1 MATSIKRSKGSQS
14 SLRIGTYSYWIKIAT
29 PHSTSGGFQ
38 VYTNTVANDNN
49 RGYWQYTV
57 DGKWRMV
64 DNDDGGTHIQLR
76 TNRLFRD
83 HNAWYHFVV
92 RIDTTQATSTDRVR
106 LYVNGVQETSFDQ
119 TDYPAQ
125 NTDLKIFEGG
135 QTDREYMNRIYGGS
149 ANSANWY
156 VSHFHY
162 CDGQSYAPTEFG
174 QYDAN
179 GVWTIKTSPSVT
191 YGNQGWFM
199 FKDDASLNDD
209 SGNSNNWSSDSG
221 TIQKSEDNPSNVF
234 ATINPLNSSETSSTF
249 FFTSL
254 GNTELTAADND
265 GTRQMGITLNPENM
279 KGYFEMKV
287 AVDNNWQ
294 IHIQDITRR
303 LTKTPYDNS
312 SNPTYTYYNAGNI
325 RYGNGTNWTNLISSY
340 TSASSTGDIVGVAF
354 DFTGSNKNVWFHL
367 NGTYGNNGSG
377 VGNPATG
384 DYPALTASNLNTAD
398 HYAFLF
404 SVNTGGSD
412 SSIQLNFGN
421 GYFGTTAVASAG
433 TNASGIGIFEYD
445 VPTGYTAL
453 STKGLNL

>member
-14 SLRIGTYSYWIKIAT
+14 SLRIGTFSYWIKIAT

-38 VYTNTVANDNN
+38 VYSNTVADDNN
-49 RGYWQYTV
+49 RGYCQYTS

-64 DNDDGGTHIQLR
+64 DNDTGGTHIQLR

-92 RIDTTQATSTDRVR
+92 RIDTTQSTNTDRVR

-125 NTDLKIFEGG
+125 NDDLKIFEGG

-149 ANSANWY
+149 AQSANWY

-174 QYDAN
+174 ETDAN
-179 GVWTIKTSPSVT
+179 GVWKIKTSPSVT

-234 ATINPLNSSETSSTF
+234 ATFNPLDNYYPAMTLTNGNTRALTISGKYTYTPTTLGMTSGKYYCEIKTSAQSGSQDAMVVGITSTSSSSTTSDLGTSSTDWGYYANGDGTNGQYRNNSSL
-249 FFTSL
+249 TSY
-254 GNTELTAADND
+254 GNTWTTND
-265 GTRQMGITLNPENM
+265 IIGIALDL
-279 KGYFEMKV
+279 
-287 AVDNNWQ
+287 DNNK
-294 IHIQDITRR
+294 
-303 LTKTPYDNS
+303 LYFSK
-312 SNPTYTYYNAGNI
+312 
-325 RYGNGTNWTNLISSY
+325 NGTWQNSGDPTSGATGTGAISI
-340 TSASSTGDIVGVAF
+340 TDVSSTPRGAYFFSANNWSSTTNATF
-354 DFTGSNKNVWFHL
+354 D
-367 NGTYGNNGSG
+367 
-377 VGNPATG
+377 A
-384 DYPALTASNLNTAD
+384 
-398 HYAFLF
+398 
-404 SVNTGGSD
+404 
-412 SSIQLNFGN
+412 NFGN

-433 TNASGIGIFEYD
+433 TNASGNGIFEYD

-453 STKGLNL
+453 STKGLNT

>member
-14 SLRIGTYSYWIKIAT
+14 SLRIGTFSYWIKIAT

-49 RGYWQYTV
+49 RGYWQYTS

-119 TDYPAQ
+119 TDYPTQ

-149 ANSANWY
+149 PQSANWY

-162 CDGQSYAPTEFG
+162 CDGQSYGPDSFG
-174 QYDAN
+174 STDATTGEWKIN
-179 GVWTIKTSPSVT
+179 TSPSVT

-199 FKDDASLNDD
+199 FKNDASLNDD

-234 ATINPLNSSETSSTF
+234 ATLNPLIPMRGTPTYQSGNTYFRSDYSNWDSALSTIGATSGKWYFEAKWGGQDNLMIGCVDVDKDPEFLSAQGTYGYVGYRGISYFGETSNPRVIGNNNNDLVTGLTTF
-249 FFTSL
+249 
-254 GNTELTAADND
+254 
-265 GTRQMGITLNPENM
+265 
-279 KGYFEMKV
+279 
-287 AVDNNWQ
+287 
-294 IHIQDITRR
+294 
-303 LTKTPYDNS
+303 
-312 SNPTYTYYNAGNI
+312 
-325 RYGNGTNWTNLISSY
+325 
-340 TSASSTGDIVGVAF
+340 ASGDIIGCAIDLDNREMFV
-354 DFTGSNKNVWFHL
+354 HR
-367 NGTYGNNGSG
+367 NGTYTNS
-377 VGNPATG
+377 GNPATRANPYDMSTSINQG
-384 DYPALTASNLNTAD
+384 GTVLMGVASRSG
-398 HYAFLF
+398 YGIE
-404 SVNTGGSD
+404 V
-412 SSIQLNFGN
+412 NFGN
-421 GYFGTTAVASAG
+421 GYFSSTAISSAG
-433 TNASGIGIFEYD
+433 TNASNLGIFEYD
-445 VPTGYTAL
+445 VPSGYTAL
-453 STKGLNL
+453 CTKGLNE

>member
-38 VYTNTVANDNN
+38 VYSNTVANDNN
-49 RGYWQYTV
+49 RGYWQYTS

-149 ANSANWY
+149 AQSANWY

-174 QYDAN
+174 EYDAN

-234 ATINPLNSSETSSTF
+234 ATNNSLWKQESSRYLTH
-249 FFTSL
+249 TK
-254 GNTELTAADND
+254 GNTMISGGGSATWYQTPATLAFNSGKFYWECKFNSGTNLFKNTVGVIDVEKTQESGQFQDKIGSVFFKNEDGGDYRLDNSNVD
-265 GTRQMGITLNPENM
+265 SNWGTLAQNDILG
-279 KGYFEMKV
+279 V
-287 AVDNNWQ
+287 AVDM
-294 IHIQDITRR
+294 DAG
-303 LTKTPYDNS
+303 TP
-312 SNPTYTYYNAGNI
+312 TVKYYK
-325 RYGNGTNWTNLISSY
+325 NGTLLGTVNASSLSGKFVTPAHMIY
-340 TSASSTGDIVGVAF
+340 TSGE
-354 DFTGSNKNVWFHL
+354 
-367 NGTYGNNGSG
+367 YQ
-377 VGNPATG
+377 
-384 DYPALTASNLNTAD
+384 
-398 HYAFLF
+398 
-404 SVNTGGSD
+404 VNY
-412 SSIQLNFGN
+412 GN
-421 GYFGTTAVASAG
+421 GYFQTTAVSSAG
-433 TNASGIGIFEYD
+433 TNASGYGIFEYD